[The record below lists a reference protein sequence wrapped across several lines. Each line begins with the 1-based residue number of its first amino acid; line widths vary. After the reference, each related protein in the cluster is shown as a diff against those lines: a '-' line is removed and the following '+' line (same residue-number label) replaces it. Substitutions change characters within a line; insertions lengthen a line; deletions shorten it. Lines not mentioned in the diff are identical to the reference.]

1 MVMKDGLILEKKTI
15 MSDKEFLE
23 RMLLMLPEEFQD
35 IYDDTIPEAK
45 EVRKKMGKKTPSAPS
60 YSCAMPMLDDIR
72 SLDCKDQ
79 AKVCK
84 AFYQYLTKSPLAA
97 TFFTHR
103 FEETYS
109 HINMK
114 NLDGTIE
121 WIRYAVNDMDNAISE
136 IDYDDPMLFFEIA
149 NTLGKV
155 IAKNKG

>member
-1 MVMKDGLILEKKTI
+1 

-23 RMLLMLPEEFQD
+23 RMLSMLPEEFQD

-45 EVRKKMGKKTPSAPS
+45 EVRKKMGKKTSSAPS

-72 SLDCKDQ
+72 SLDYKDQ

-84 AFYQYLTKSPLAA
+84 AFHQYLAKNPHVI
-97 TFFTHR
+97 TFFTRR

-109 HINMK
+109 HINMR
-114 NLDGTIE
+114 NLDATIE
-121 WIRYAVNDMDNAISE
+121 WIRYTVNDMDNAISE
-136 IDYDDPMLFFEIA
+136 IDYDDPMLFFELA

-155 IAKNKG
+155 IAKNKGKQSL